1 MDIKNPEYILEIAR
15 QQSVTRAAQKL
26 FITQS
31 TLSQYLLK
39 LESELNTPLFI
50 REKNRLVPTGAGQ
63 VYIQAAQ
70 AVVKIQDAAQAR
82 IAALKDEGSI
92 RLGSSAWGL
101 DLVVDT
107 LPAFKER
114 FPAFTVRIYENRYAE
129 TKAMMRAGTLDL
141 AIIAVTEDDDL
152 PAQGYTPLC
161 QEELSLILPVDHPFC
176 TAAPGRTHITVDV
189 LSHELGGVSY
199 LFSDV
204 GSTIRKIEE
213 KIFENLMFRPN
224 VVCEMNRDD
233 FTLTYAGEEWM
244 LMDDEDAA
252 KLVTWASD
260 DTDVC
265 TVKDGLVTAVGSG
278 AAKII
283 ATYNGKSVECW
294 VRCSF

>member
-161 QEELSLILPVDHPFC
+161 QEELSLILPVDHPLC
-176 TAAPGRTHITVDV
+176 TAAGPT
-189 LSHELGGVSY
+189 S
-199 LFSDV
+199 
-204 GSTIRKIEE
+204 
-213 KIFENLMFRPN
+213 P
-224 VVCEMNRDD
+224 
-233 FTLTYAGEEWM
+233 WM
-244 LMDDEDAA
+244 CCPMSWAA
-252 KLVTWASD
+252 SATCSPTWAPP
-260 DTDVC
+260 
-265 TVKDGLVTAVGSG
+265 SG
-278 AAKII
+278 RSRRRFLR
-283 ATYNGKSVECW
+283 T
-294 VRCSF
+294 